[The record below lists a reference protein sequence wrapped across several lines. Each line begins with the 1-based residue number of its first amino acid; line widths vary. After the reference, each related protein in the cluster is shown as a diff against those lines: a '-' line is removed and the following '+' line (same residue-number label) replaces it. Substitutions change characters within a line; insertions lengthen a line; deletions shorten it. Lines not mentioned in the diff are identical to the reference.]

1 MVQIEESHFVENET
15 VENNNKKLICITL
28 VIVWCITNM
37 PRRGSSVARCT
48 VAGCSCEWIVVSK
61 NRHMYCN
68 DHMLQANALYA
79 QYKAANAVAL
89 ATFADDALDQAIAL
103 RQEYARRF
111 LDYEDTGAHRAYI
124 GILQRVRA
132 FSVAASSVA
141 ASSVAASSV
150 AAYRRAAYNRWMM
163 DSSYFS
169 DFKRVVGLRSAAGG
183 NL

>member
-1 MVQIEESHFVENET
+1 
-15 VENNNKKLICITL
+15 
-28 VIVWCITNM
+28 M
-37 PRRGSSVARCT
+37 PRRGSSHARCT

-61 NRHMYCN
+61 NRHLYCN

-132 FSVAASSVA
+132 LDLKNADISAAC
-141 ASSVAASSV
+141 
-150 AAYRRAAYNRWMM
+150 AAYRRTAYNRWMM
-163 DSSYFS
+163 DSAYFS
-169 DFKRVVGLRSAAGG
+169 DFKRVVGLRSVAGG